1 MATIDADSH
10 MIETDATWKYM
21 EGPDAKYKPFSVI
34 SESDP
39 SRKFWIIEGKARNR
53 GGNVGRDALKE
64 CRELT
69 DVPARLRHMDELGTD
84 IQVIYPSIWTSVIF
98 SQSDCELAICRSYNR
113 FMADVWR
120 QGEGRLRWV
129 AVMPLMSID
138 KAIEELNKAKE
149 NGACGLLHRGFE
161 GNRHPTDPYYFPLY
175 EEASRLNMPVC
186 FHAGIGSAELLELY
200 NRAPGGGGFMKFK
213 LPVISAFETIVSGG
227 LPEQFPDL
235 RFGFV
240 EVSAQWIPYVLHNIG
255 RPRGEHTRDS
265 EIPYNLLRDSRIY
278 VACQIDDDL
287 PHVLKYAGE
296 DNIMLGTDYGHFDN
310 STEMEALQTLKKR
323 CPVSPEAV
331 DKILDANPRALYG
344 L

>member
-120 QGEGRLRWV
+120 QGEGRLRW
-129 AVMPLMSID
+129 
-138 KAIEELNKAKE
+138 
-149 NGACGLLHRGFE
+149 
-161 GNRHPTDPYYFPLY
+161 
-175 EEASRLNMPVC
+175 
-186 FHAGIGSAELLELY
+186 
-200 NRAPGGGGFMKFK
+200 
-213 LPVISAFETIVSGG
+213 
-227 LPEQFPDL
+227 
-235 RFGFV
+235 
-240 EVSAQWIPYVLHNIG
+240 
-255 RPRGEHTRDS
+255 
-265 EIPYNLLRDSRIY
+265 
-278 VACQIDDDL
+278 
-287 PHVLKYAGE
+287 
-296 DNIMLGTDYGHFDN
+296 
-310 STEMEALQTLKKR
+310 
-323 CPVSPEAV
+323 
-331 DKILDANPRALYG
+331 
-344 L
+344 